1 MFLALRDLR
10 HARGRFAL
18 MTVVVALITFLVAF
32 LAALTAGLGRAS
44 TSAVTDLPVDRV
56 AFAPQAE
63 GASPTFTESEVTAAQ
78 TDAWAAVP
86 GVDATEPLGVATV
99 RASGD
104 TTAAVTAFGVRPGAG
119 LVPGT
124 DDGGADVS
132 PGTAVLSRGA
142 ADALGADVGDPVDA
156 GPLDLTVSAVADVE
170 ADYAHTPVVWV
181 SLDDWQAVGSPA
193 DSASTD
199 DAAGGQV
206 ATVVT
211 LRFGDDPPTADALAA
226 TDAHVGTV
234 TATPREARSAISS
247 FTAENLSLT
256 LMQVFLLAISAL
268 VVGAFFT
275 VWTIQ
280 RAGDVAVLRALGAST
295 RYLLRDAIGQVG
307 VVLGVGVGVG
317 TALAAGAGLLASQVM
332 PVVVDLST
340 TLVPAVVL
348 VVLGGLGAVLA
359 VTRVAR
365 VDPHAALAAR

>member
-18 MTVVVALITFLVAF
+18 MIAVVALITFLVAF

-44 TSAVTDLPVDRV
+44 TSAVTDLPADRL
-56 AFAPQAE
+56 AFAPPAE
-63 GASPTFTESEVTAAQ
+63 GASPTFTESEVTADQ
-78 TDAWAAVP
+78 RDAWAAVP
-86 GVDATEPLGVATV
+86 GVRAAEPLGVATV
-99 RASGD
+99 RASGE
-104 TTAAVTAFGVRPGAG
+104 TTAAVTAFGVRPGSG

-124 DDGGADVS
+124 SGDGTDVA
-132 PGTAVLSRGA
+132 PGSVVLSRGA
-142 ADALGADVGDPVDA
+142 SDALGADVGDRVSA
-156 GPLDLTVSAVADVE
+156 GPLDLRVAAVEDVE
-170 ADYAHTPVVWV
+170 ADFSHTPVVWV
-181 SLDDWQAVGSPA
+181 SLDDWQAVGARGGAADVAQDGPA
-193 DSASTD
+193 
-199 DAAGGQV
+199 
-206 ATVVT
+206 ATVVA
-211 LRFGDDPPTADALAA
+211 LRFGEEPPSADALAA
-226 TDAHVGTV
+226 ADAELGTV

-295 RYLLRDAIGQVG
+295 RYLLRDAIGQAG
-307 VVLGVGVGVG
+307 VVLGVGVGLG
-317 TALAAGAGLLASQVM
+317 TALAAGAGLLAARVM